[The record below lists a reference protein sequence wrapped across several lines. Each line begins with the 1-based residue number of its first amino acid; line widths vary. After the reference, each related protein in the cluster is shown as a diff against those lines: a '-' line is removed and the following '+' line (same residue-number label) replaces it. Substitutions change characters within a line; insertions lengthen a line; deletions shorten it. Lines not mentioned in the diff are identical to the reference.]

1 MRVSV
6 DAQTGEEKIELKVA
20 ESTLLLRCHNLC
32 LILSRHTTGG
42 VRGLSQQAAAN
53 LHEILDGF
61 DLLPPSSQVE
71 IDEAEAIKAGM
82 PY

>member
-6 DAQTGEEKIELKVA
+6 DAKTGEEKIELKA
-20 ESTLLLRCHNLC
+20 EERKLLLRSHNLC
-32 LILSRHTTGG
+32 LILSRHTTGE
-42 VRGLSQQAAAN
+42 VAGLARQAAQT

-61 DLLPPSSQVE
+61 DLLPPSVNVE
-71 IDEAEAIKAGM
+71 LDEAEAIKAGM